1 MTIIKFEYVYYV
13 YRDYRKEWESIRHLR
28 ATEAEKEK
36 QERLEKLAGDVG
48 EGKAVPLIGEIGSGR
63 EIVDIYLKH
72 PANESSDDSGGEEN
86 APQISEQGM
95 RLQTAQYLKE
105 NVVF

>member
-1 MTIIKFEYVYYV
+1 MRT
-13 YRDYRKEWESIRHLR
+13 
-28 ATEAEKEK
+28 TEAEKEK

-86 APQISEQGM
+86 APEISEQGKT
-95 RLQTAQYLKE
+95 RSLLVTLGCLL
-105 NVVF
+105 N